1 MRETRF
7 KQTEIGEIPEDWEVT
22 CIGDIA
28 DGFSYGVGA
37 EAVSYNGVDKYIR
50 ITDIDDDSHQF
61 SPQPLMSPAFYF
73 DKNIVQKNDIL
84 FARTGASVGKT
95 YLYNENDGRLIFAG
109 FLMKVHVKEDSS
121 QFVFYNTL
129 LQRYNLWIQAES
141 MRTGQPGINLEQL
154 KTFKLPL
161 PQIAE
166 QERIAKA
173 LSDVDGLLR
182 ELDGVIAKKRAIKQ
196 GAMQELLTGKR
207 RLEGFE
213 GEWKS
218 HPFRDFY
225 KYAAEGG
232 TPNTSIKAYYENGKV
247 PFVKIEDTTRKYIY
261 ESKSFITEEGLRHAS
276 AWLVPENSIIFTNGA
291 TIGNVSINKIP
302 VSTKQGIL
310 GIIPSDII
318 DLEFMY
324 YLLSNSIF
332 QKEVEARETKGT
344 FATIILPRLNE
355 IVSFIPKDKAEQSA
369 IATILSEMDADIEAL
384 EAKRAKYEQLKQGM
398 MQELLT
404 GRIRLV

>member
-1 MRETRF
+1 MRETKF
-7 KQTEIGEIPEDWEVT
+7 KKTDIGEIPVNWDVSCLKNT
-22 CIGDIA
+22 CEINP
-28 DGFSYGVGA
+28 
-37 EAVSYNGVDKYIR
+37 AVSGRKPEEFFYIDLESVEDGVLLKRQLVQRVNAPSRAQRQIKTFDILYQTVRPYQRNNLYVDFECSKYIASTGYAVLR
-50 ITDIDDDSHQF
+50 SKEGVSNSRFLYYVLLTDKFVKQVLDRCTGTSYPAINPSSLSEVQF
-61 SPQPLMSPAFYF
+61 ALP
-73 DKNIVQKNDIL
+73 
-84 FARTGASVGKT
+84 T
-95 YLYNENDGRLIFAG
+95 
-109 FLMKVHVKEDSS
+109 
-121 QFVFYNTL
+121 TL
-129 LQRYNLWIQAES
+129 
-141 MRTGQPGINLEQL
+141 
-154 KTFKLPL
+154 
-161 PQIAE
+161 AE
-166 QERIAKA
+166 QERIAEA

-404 GRIRLV
+404 GKIRLV